1 MTRYLLINI
10 ILISFGG
17 LLGTNIRYIFIT
29 RFKSKLINQK
39 VKILFLNLISSFILG
54 LSYNSL
60 LNFNLSSDRK
70 FLYSFLFSFIG
81 SLSTFSTFVY
91 DMYKL
96 ALNKKYKNLIIL
108 VLTSI
113 ILGLLF
119 FCIGFFYLNY

>member
-1 MTRYLLINI
+1 MTKYLFINI

-17 LLGTNIRYIFIT
+17 ILGTNIRYIFIT

-39 VKILFLNLISSFILG
+39 VKVLFLNLISSFILG

-60 LNFNLSSDRK
+60 LNFNLSSDSK

-113 ILGLLF
+113 ILGLFF
-119 FCIGFFYLNY
+119 FCAGYFYLNY

>member
-1 MTRYLLINI
+1 MTKYLFINI

-17 LLGTNIRYIFIT
+17 ILGTNIRYIFIT
-29 RFKSKLINQK
+29 RFKSKYINQK
-39 VKILFLNLISSFILG
+39 VKVLFLNLISSFILG
-54 LSYNSL
+54 LSYDSL
-60 LNFNLSSDRK
+60 LNFNLSSDSK

-96 ALNKKYKNLIIL
+96 VLNKKYKNLIIL

>member
-1 MTRYLLINI
+1 MTKYLFINI

-17 LLGTNIRYIFIT
+17 ILGTNIRYIFIT

-39 VKILFLNLISSFILG
+39 VKVLFLNLISSFILG

-60 LNFNLSSDRK
+60 LNFNLSSDSK

-96 ALNKKYKNLIIL
+96 VLNKKYKNLIIL

-119 FCIGFFYLNY
+119 FCTGFFYLNY